1 MGMGRNILYLSGI
14 FITLVVFSPGS
25 KSTDG
30 GNRILVKIDA
40 TDVQVTCSIDT
51 DGLPLKNFAWF
62 ECPNMEQMKECRKDR
77 DKYRKAWI
85 KNRTVINHYP
95 NKYKLSVDR
104 TLSILKISPK
114 YDGTVFLCIGE
125 IEYHEAL
132 ENTTIIQIIKEKPV
146 IKIKSPQPSS
156 VIEGSTLHLNCVAT
170 GFPRPR
176 VTWVRIR
183 DGQVLQN
190 RTNDEATSLVRNF
203 TKCDEGEYRCTAK
216 NRLGSDNYTLQV
228 IVIGKIPSSEAPDPS
243 DSSPSGGSSKV
254 GFGTA
259 IKNPIILS
267 LIIALSMICVILSY
281 MLLKRKCKDVQIGR
295 KFRNAC
301 GRMCRWRR
309 RVYVVSDKELENKA
323 AP

>member
-1 MGMGRNILYLSGI
+1 
-14 FITLVVFSPGS
+14 
-25 KSTDG
+25 
-30 GNRILVKIDA
+30 
-40 TDVQVTCSIDT
+40 
-51 DGLPLKNFAWF
+51 
-62 ECPNMEQMKECRKDR
+62 MEQMKQCRKDR

-95 NKYKLSVDR
+95 EEYKLSVNR
-104 TLSILKISPK
+104 TLSVLKMSPK
-114 YDGTVFLCIGE
+114 YDGAVFLCIGE
-125 IEYHEAL
+125 IEHHEAL

-146 IKIKSPQPSS
+146 IKIKSQKPSS
-156 VIEGSTLHLNCVAT
+156 VIEGSTLYLNCVAT

-216 NRLGSDNYTLQV
+216 NRLESDNYILQV
-228 IVIGKIPSSEAPDPS
+228 IVINKIPSSEAPDPS
-243 DSSPSGGSSKV
+243 DSPPSGGCSKV

-267 LIIALSMICVILSY
+267 LIIALSMICVILSN
-281 MLLKRKCKDVQIGR
+281 MLLKRKCKDAQIGR

-309 RVYVVSDKELENKA
+309 TVYVVSDTELENKA